1 MSLVQ
6 LKLKE
11 ANCTPADKT
20 ETSTAPSFCWA
31 DIEQILSAEWE
42 IGGSARP
49 TETIRGLVAGK

>member
-1 MSLVQ
+1 MSLIQ

-20 ETSTAPSFCWA
+20 ETRTAPSFCWA
-31 DIEQILSAEWE
+31 DIKDVLTGEWE